1 MVPTCIQ
8 PVGKTTVYF
17 YEKPMRLNLLVLLLC
32 SISLKPGAFS
42 QAFHPLREGEDLLV
56 DGFSMR
62 YDITNARSTAYRG
75 ANYERYEIQVSLTKT
90 DAPFFRIFDKSG
102 DGQILEQDK
111 LAEFTCLNA
120 VGIRLT
126 SLNTTIPLPILYT
139 KVIQVDQEPI
149 EQLPVGYGMQVGE
162 SLTSRIIVIVPE
174 GEAPDL
180 KAALFIP
187 L

>member
-1 MVPTCIQ
+1 
-8 PVGKTTVYF
+8 
-17 YEKPMRLNLLVLLLC
+17 MRFALIVFLFC
-32 SISLKPGAFS
+32 SICLPPGATA
-42 QAFHPLREGEDLLV
+42 QAFHPLREGTDLPI
-56 DGFSMR
+56 DGFNLR
-62 YDITNARSTAYRG
+62 YDITNARSTSYRG
-75 ANYERYEIQVSLTKT
+75 ANYERYEIPVSLTKT
-90 DAPFFRIFDKSG
+90 EAPFFHIFDRSG
-102 DGQILEQDK
+102 DVQPLEQDK
-111 LAEFTCLNA
+111 LAKFTCLNA

-174 GEAPDL
+174 GEAPHL

>member
-1 MVPTCIQ
+1 
-8 PVGKTTVYF
+8 
-17 YEKPMRLNLLVLLLC
+17 MRLYLILFLFC
-32 SISLKPGAFS
+32 SICLPPCAVS
-42 QAFHPLREGEDLLV
+42 QAFHPLQEGEDLSV
-56 DGFSMR
+56 EGFTLR

-126 SLNTTIPLPILYT
+126 SLNTTIPVPILYT
-139 KVIQVDQEPI
+139 KVIQLDQEPI

-174 GEAPDL
+174 GEAPDM